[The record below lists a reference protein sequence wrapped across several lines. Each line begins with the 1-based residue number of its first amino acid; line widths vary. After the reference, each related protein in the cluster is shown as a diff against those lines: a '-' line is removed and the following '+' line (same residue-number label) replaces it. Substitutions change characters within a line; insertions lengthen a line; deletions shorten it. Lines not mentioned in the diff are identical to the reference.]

1 MDEDQDQDQDKIVAT
16 GTKEKK
22 PRKITASA
30 HWRPESA
37 LLDDQTSILSLLLQ
51 GQEERQQ
58 GTKKEIEL
66 LHQALH
72 AKHQGYKQQD
82 LSKGLFAPDQWISF
96 ERLLALLSSSQ
107 LVCFYCQRRTKI
119 VYTSRC
125 DPQQWTLERIDNKL
139 GHNDGNVVIA
149 CLSCNVRRRT
159 MYHERYRFTK
169 QLVVVKKGSL

>member
-1 MDEDQDQDQDKIVAT
+1 MDDKRVAAT

-22 PRKITASA
+22 PRNITTSE
-30 HWRPESA
+30 HWRPEAA

-51 GQEERQQ
+51 QDDGEGKEEN
-58 GTKKEIEL
+58 EL
-66 LHQALH
+66 LKQALH

-82 LSKGLFAPDQWISF
+82 LSKGLYVPDQLISF
-96 ERLLALLSSSQ
+96 TKMLALLASSQ

-125 DPQQWTLERIDNKL
+125 DPQQWTLERIDNKF

-169 QLVVVKKGSL
+169 QLVVVKKGTL